1 MSNDKSLDNSNYSGL
16 KSKILVSVFLSNLF
30 IFILTLFFVCVF
42 GSEVKSIVRYAI
54 GMVIITLLLEMA
66 IFYYIKKIQS
76 KSSLVGIV
84 FQQYIEKSQNTI
96 EEFVYPKKNIAKS
109 FDKQYDLIN
118 QTAAAISEISQ
129 VILKTTEQIH
139 DCKEITQSTEKRL
152 QDAVT
157 VMEKLGQSIE
167 VIKSATAD
175 MDKMLQ
181 IINQITLKSIVITD
195 IVAKTELLAMNAS
208 IEAARAGEHGKGFS
222 VVSEEVETLAR
233 TSGKSAKQIKD
244 LLNESSI
251 KVSQIIRTMNERIK
265 EGEVV
270 SKKAFDAF
278 NRINE
283 GVEQL
288 KEQIQIIF
296 EGTDMQTGVIK
307 NVEESLKK
315 VTEGIGQN
323 NKLISNGNDSIN
335 QLIEINDKLIHFSE
349 ETQNTLS
356 GIEGVKVMKMNKG
369 NEVRRTLQGMG
380 F

>member
-1 MSNDKSLDNSNYSGL
+1 MDNNYSGF
-16 KSKILVSVFLSNLF
+16 KYKILTSVLLSNLL
-30 IFILTLFFVCVF
+30 IYILTLFFVFLFGLGIINVF
-42 GSEVKSIVRYAI
+42 KYSISMI
-54 GMVIITLLLEMA
+54 IITILLETA
-66 IFYYIKKIQS
+66 IYYYIKKIQIR
-76 KSSLVGIV
+76 SSMIGIV
-84 FQQYIEKSQNTI
+84 FQNYIEKSQNNI
-96 EEFVYPKKNIAKS
+96 EESAYPKKNILKS

-118 QTAAAISEISQ
+118 QTAAVISEISQ
-129 VILKTTEQIH
+129 MILKTTEQIN
-139 DCKEITQSTEKRL
+139 DCKEITRSAERRL
-152 QDAVT
+152 QDAVM
-157 VMEKLGQSIE
+157 VMEKLGKSIE
-167 VIKSATAD
+167 VIKNATGD

-265 EGEVV
+265 EGEMV
-270 SKKAFDAF
+270 SKKAFEAF
-278 NRINE
+278 NRITE
-283 GVEQL
+283 GVVQL

-296 EGTDMQTGVIK
+296 EGTDMQTKVIK
-307 NVEESLKK
+307 NVEISLKK
-315 VTEGIGQN
+315 VTEIINQN
-323 NKLISNGNDSIN
+323 NKLISSGNESV
-335 QLIEINDKLIHFSE
+335 QKLIEVNEKLIHFSE
-349 ETQNTLS
+349 ETQNALS
-356 GIEGVKVMKMNKG
+356 GMEGVNFMQKNKG